1 MGLHETGSPM
11 RRTVSS
17 LLLIF
22 TAIVLLLA
30 GGCAG
35 PAKEVPPRDAPP
47 PVRTIA
53 MVPFQKVS
61 GGDPMDPRV
70 RCPLYGR
77 MFPVEVPAGPEGI
90 VEILFREKLASLP
103 GRVLLPQE
111 DVTAALN
118 RICKE
123 FSGGDALRNLAK
135 LGETLGVDG
144 VFFGFVYRFRERV
157 GSPYSV
163 EQPAS
168 VAFSVHLYHVAS
180 KKIVWNGVFDK
191 TQTSLMEN
199 LLDAKTFFGSRGK
212 WMTAEQ
218 LAAEGGR
225 QVMHSFPPPPEE

>member
-1 MGLHETGSPM
+1 M
-11 RRTVSS
+11 RRIVPF

-22 TAIVLLLA
+22 PAVVLFLA

-35 PAKEVPPRDAPP
+35 PGKEVPERDAPP

-77 MFPVEVPAGPEGI
+77 MFPAEIPAGPEGI
-90 VEILFREKLASLP
+90 VETLFREKLASLP
-103 GRVLLPQE
+103 GRILLPRDE
-111 DVTAALN
+111 VTAALN
-118 RICKE
+118 RICQE
-123 FSGGDALRNLAK
+123 FAGGDALKNLAK

-180 KKIVWNGVFDK
+180 KEIAWSGVFDK

-218 LAAEGGR
+218 LAAEGVR
-225 QVMHSFPPPPEE
+225 QVIGSFPPPPEE

>member
-1 MGLHETGSPM
+1 MH
-11 RRTVSS
+11 RIISS
-17 LLLIF
+17 VLW
-22 TAIVLLLA
+22 VLLPLFLFFA

-35 PAKEVPPRDAPP
+35 PGQEIPSREAPA

-53 MVPFQKVS
+53 MIPFQKVS

-77 MFPVEVPAGPEGI
+77 FFPEGNPAGPEGI
-90 VEILFREKLASLP
+90 VENLFREKLASLP
-103 GRVLLPQE
+103 GRVILPAE
-111 DVTAALN
+111 EVREAVT

-123 FSGGDALRNLAK
+123 FSNGDSLKNLAK

-144 VFFGFVYRFRERV
+144 IFFGFVYRFRERV

-180 KKIVWNGVFDK
+180 KEITWSGVFDK
-191 TQTSLMEN
+191 TQASLMEN
-199 LLDAKTFFGSRGK
+199 LLDVKTFFGSRGK

-218 LAAEGGR
+218 LAAEGVR
-225 QVMHSFPPPPEE
+225 QVMNSFPPPPEE